1 VRTPLR
7 CNVTRFVERQ
17 CRIGAHLLLGFGETK
32 LGDAIAKER
41 PILRATRV
49 DDLAQGAN
57 RVVAPNDIGKGGL
70 TTNMLKVLSDIVN
83 LGHQITGRNDILIK
97 NSKQQA
103 TRE

>member
-7 CNVTRFVERQ
+7 CNVTRFIERQ
-17 CRIGAHLLLGFGETK
+17 CRIGAHLLFGFGETK
-32 LGDAIAKER
+32 FGDAIAKER

-57 RVVAPNDIGKGGL
+57 RVVAPNDIGKVGL

-83 LGHQITGRNDILIK
+83 LGHQITGRNDILIE
-97 NSKQQA
+97 NSKQA